1 MPTGGS
7 ATPQWTGDLATYRQM
22 LINHE
27 FGHLLGQ
34 RHPPAPQCPVAGE
47 PALVMS
53 QQSTELDGCLPQP
66 WPLPA
71 ELARGQLGTTSRW
84 RRRREQGRLADEH
97 EHRCGREG
105 RPPHQMGKKQFAR
118 DVRVV
123 GGPVTGVQWDC
134 RTSPERWRLQR
145 PAQEEERS

>member
-53 QQSTELDGCLPQP
+53 QQSTELDGCYPTRGRCRRSSRAGSSARP
-66 WPLPA
+66 PA
-71 ELARGQLGTTSRW
+71 GAAVGSRADWLTSMSTAAA
-84 RRRREQGRLADEH
+84 GRV
-97 EHRCGREG
+97 G
-105 RPPHQMGKKQFAR
+105 RPTRWAKA
-118 DVRVV
+118 VR
-123 GGPVTGVQWDC
+123 
-134 RTSPERWRLQR
+134 ERC
-145 PAQEEERS
+145 